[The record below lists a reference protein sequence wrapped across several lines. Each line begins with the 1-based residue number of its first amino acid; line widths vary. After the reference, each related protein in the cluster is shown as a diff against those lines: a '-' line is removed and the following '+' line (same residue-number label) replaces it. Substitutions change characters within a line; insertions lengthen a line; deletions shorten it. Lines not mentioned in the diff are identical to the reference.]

1 MVAARR
7 AGVPI
12 STLTPFGPARRVA
25 PSGSRFLVHS
35 GLALLALGCSSSVS
49 GATGGNDVAPGADPS
64 ARGPSAGD
72 PSMPDTPGAG
82 ADGPAIDCAAATAPH
97 VGLTKLRRLTRSEF
111 NHTVRDLIGIDTSPA
126 DLISPD
132 ERIGPFDSNAT
143 APITELLVQQH
154 GEVAASLARSAV
166 GRMAEISA
174 CDLASD
180 AACPAQ
186 FVASFGLKAFR
197 RPLEQAEHDAYVG
210 LYRVGAEQ
218 GAESGFR
225 LVLEA
230 MLQSPSFLYHAD
242 VGQLGAPSLEP
253 VPLTPFELASRLSYF
268 LWDTMPDDAL
278 FELAQSG
285 ALNDDAVLDEQVR
298 RMLDDPRAAEAIPN
312 FHLQWLGIRDMD
324 GVSKAEE
331 YFPSFGPA
339 LVQLMI
345 DETARFSDY
354 VIRRGDGLLGSLFTA
369 SYSVIDGPL
378 LELYGVELP
387 VGHTPGEPIELD
399 PAQRSGILTQAA
411 FLATHAHHDQTSPV
425 HRGLFVREN
434 ILCQTIPPPPPN
446 VIPTPPPPTPGTTV
460 RERISLHQSEA
471 SCSGCHRMMDNIGLG
486 FESYDASGVYR
497 SEEASRPVDDT
508 GELIGTGDAAL
519 DGPFDGAIELSRKL
533 ADSPMVQQC
542 VTQQWFRF
550 GLGRSSSNDDACSLQ
565 HMQEQF
571 VASGG
576 NVRELIVSLATS
588 DAFRNV
594 RLVGQTVGQSE
605 E

>member
-1 MVAARR
+1 MIARAAKTE
-7 AGVPI
+7 GVPMSSI
-12 STLTPFGPARRVA
+12 PTSGPARRA
-25 PSGSRFLVHS
+25 CGSGSRFHVYS
-35 GLALLALGCSSSVS
+35 GSLLLALGALGCSSSVN
-49 GATGGNDVAPGADPS
+49 GATGGSDPVADTS
-64 ARGPSAGD
+64 AGGPSAGD
-72 PSMPDTPGAG
+72 PSLPGSPGAG
-82 ADGPAIDCAAATAPH
+82 AQEPAVDCASATVPH

-126 DLISPD
+126 NLISPD
-132 ERIGPFDSNAT
+132 ERVGPFDSNAT

-154 GEVAASLARSAV
+154 GEVAAGLARSAMA
-166 GRMAEISA
+166 RMSEIA
-174 CDLASD
+174 PCDLAAD

-197 RPLEQAEHDAYVG
+197 RPLEPAEQEAYVG
-210 LYRVGAEQ
+210 LYRLGSER

-242 VGQLGAPSLEP
+242 VGQLGTPSLEP
-253 VPLTPFELASRLSYF
+253 VLLTPFELASRLSYF

-278 FELAQSG
+278 FELAQTG
-285 ALNDDAVLDEQVR
+285 ALSEGDVLEEQVR

-312 FHLQWLGIRDMD
+312 FHLQWLGIRDME
-324 GVSKAEE
+324 GVTKAEE
-331 YFPSFGPA
+331 YFPNFSPE
-339 LVQLMI
+339 LVQAMI
-345 DETARFSDY
+345 DETARFTDY
-354 VIRRGDGLLGSLFTA
+354 VIRRGDGLLSSLFTA
-369 SYSVIDGPL
+369 SYSIIDGPM
-378 LELYGVELP
+378 LELYGVEP
-387 VGHTPGEPIELD
+387 QEGHTPGEPIELD
-399 PAQRSGILTQAA
+399 PSERSGILTQAA

-434 ILCQTIPPPPPN
+434 ILCQTIPPPPPD

-508 GELIGTGDAAL
+508 GELIGTGDATL
-519 DGPFDGAIELSRKL
+519 DGPFDGAIDLSRKL
-533 ADSPMVQQC
+533 GESQVVQQC

-594 RLVGQTVGQSE
+594 RLVGQSE

>member
-1 MVAARR
+1 MFA
-7 AGVPI
+7 
-12 STLTPFGPARRVA
+12 
-25 PSGSRFLVHS
+25 
-35 GLALLALGCSSSVS
+35 ALGCSSSV
-49 GATGGNDVAPGADPS
+49 GGGMGESDVD
-64 ARGPSAGD
+64 
-72 PSMPDTPGAG
+72 PGAG
-82 ADGPAIDCAAATAPH
+82 TSAGVPGAGEPGSGVPGGGPPGGTGAEPAIDCVAATAPH

-111 NHTVRDLIGIDTSPA
+111 NHTVRDLIGIDSSPA
-126 DLISPD
+126 DVISPD

-154 GEVAASLARSAV
+154 GEVAARLARDAV
-166 GRMAEISA
+166 ARMAEIAS
-174 CDLASD
+174 CDLAAGDLAAGDLAGD
-180 AACPAQ
+180 ATCPEQ

-197 RPLEQAEHDAYVG
+197 RPLDQAEQDAYLG
-210 LYRVGAEQ
+210 LYRLGSEQ
-218 GAESGFR
+218 GAEGGFR

-253 VPLTPFELASRLSYF
+253 APLTPFELASRLSYF

-278 FELAQSG
+278 FDLAQSG
-285 ALNDDAVLDEQVR
+285 TLNDAAVLEEQVR

-312 FHLQWLGIRDMD
+312 FHLQWLGIRDME

-331 YFPSFGPA
+331 YFPGFGPE
-339 LVQLMI
+339 LVQAMI
-345 DETARFSDY
+345 DETANFTDH
-354 VIRRGDGLLGSLFTA
+354 VVRRGDGLLGSLFTA

-378 LELYGVELP
+378 FELYGVEP
-387 VGHTPGEPIELD
+387 PADYTPGDPVELD
-399 PAQRSGILTQAA
+399 PSQRSGILTQAA

-434 ILCQTIPPPPPN
+434 ILCQTIPPPPAN

-460 RERISLHQSEA
+460 RERISLHQSEQ

-486 FESYDASGVYR
+486 FESYDASGVFR
-497 SEEASRPVDDT
+497 SEEAGRPVDDT
-508 GELIGTGDAAL
+508 GELIATGDAAL
-519 DGPFDGAIELSRKL
+519 DGPFDGALELSQKL
-533 ADSPMVQQC
+533 ADSPVVQKC

-550 GLGRSSSNDDACSLQ
+550 ALGRSSSNDDACSLE

-594 RLVGQTVGQSE
+594 RLVGQTVE
-605 E
+605 

>member
-1 MVAARR
+1 MKERVSTLLTRPFESVRR
-7 AGVPI
+7 ASGWG
-12 STLTPFGPARRVA
+12 SPFPLPTGPV
-25 PSGSRFLVHS
+25 L
-35 GLALLALGCSSSVS
+35 LALAALGCSSSVN
-49 GATGGNDVAPGADPS
+49 GGMGGGEVDT
-64 ARGPSAGD
+64 SAGA
-72 PSMPDTPGAG
+72 PSTGSPGGGPASAVPGSTSAG
-82 ADGPAIDCAAATAPH
+82 AEGPPIDCASATAPH
-97 VGLTKLRRLTRSEF
+97 VGVTKLRRLTRSEF
-111 NHTVRDLIGIDTSPA
+111 NHTVRDLLGIDTSPA

-154 GEVAASLARSAV
+154 GEVAAGLAGAAV
-166 GRMAEISA
+166 ARMSEIA
-174 CDLASD
+174 PCDLAAD

-197 RPLEQAEHDAYVG
+197 RPLEQAEQDAYVG
-210 LYRVGAEQ
+210 LYRLGSEQ

-242 VGQLGAPSLEP
+242 VGELGAPSLEP
-253 VPLTPFELASRLSYF
+253 VPLTSFELASRLSYF
-268 LWDTMPDDAL
+268 LWDTLPDAQL
-278 FELAQSG
+278 FSLAQSG
-285 ALNDDAVLDEQVR
+285 ALSDAAVLEEQVR
-298 RMLDDPRAAEAIPN
+298 RMLDDPRAVDAIPN
-312 FHLQWLGIRDMD
+312 FHLQWLGIRDME
-324 GVSKAEE
+324 GVTKAEE
-331 YFPSFGPA
+331 YFPNFGPE
-339 LVQLMI
+339 LMQSMI
-345 DETARFSDY
+345 DETAQFTDH
-354 VIRRGDGLLGSLFTA
+354 VIRRGDGLLSSLFTA
-369 SYSVIDGPL
+369 SYSIVDGPL
-378 LELYGVELP
+378 LELYGVQAPE
-387 VGHTPGEPIELD
+387 GHTPGEPIELD
-399 PAQRSGILTQAA
+399 PSQRSGILTQAA

-460 RERISLHQSEA
+460 RERISLHQSEE

-486 FESYDASGVYR
+486 FESYDASGVFR

-519 DGPFDGAIELSRKL
+519 DGPFDGALELSRKL
-533 ADSPMVQQC
+533 AESPVVQQC

-550 GLGRSSSNDDACSLQ
+550 GLGRSSSNDDACSLE

-594 RLVGQTVGQSE
+594 RLVGQSE

>member
-1 MVAARR
+1 MS
-7 AGVPI
+7 I
-12 STLTPFGPARRVA
+12 ESPFA
-25 PSGSRFLVHS
+25 PTRSGSRSKPPRLHS
-35 GLALLALGCSSSVS
+35 RWVLLALAACGCSSSVS
-49 GATGGNDVAPGADPS
+49 GRAGGDDVDPAAT
-64 ARGPSAGD
+64 
-72 PSMPDTPGAG
+72 TGAG
-82 ADGPAIDCAAATAPH
+82 APPGAEPNLGSGSTGAGAEGPALDCASATH

-111 NHTVRDLIGIDTSPA
+111 NHTVRDLIGVDTSPA

-154 GEVAASLARSAV
+154 GEVASSLALAAIA
-166 GRMAEISA
+166 RMPEISP
-174 CDLASD
+174 CDLAAD
-180 AACPAQ
+180 AACPPQ
-186 FVASFGLKAFR
+186 FVASFGQKAFR
-197 RPLEQAEHDAYVG
+197 RPLEAAEQDAYLG
-210 LYRVGAEQ
+210 LYRLGAEQ
-218 GAESGFR
+218 GAENGFR

-242 VGQLGAPSLEP
+242 VGELGAPSLEP
-253 VPLTPFELASRLSYF
+253 VPLTSFEFASRLSYF
-268 LWDTMPDDAL
+268 LWDTMPDAAL
-278 FELAQSG
+278 FELAQAG
-285 ALNDDAVLDEQVR
+285 ALGDSAVLEEQVR
-298 RMLDDPRAAEAIPN
+298 RMLDDPRAAEAIPD
-312 FHLQWLGIRDMD
+312 FHLQWLGIRDME
-324 GVSKAEE
+324 GVTKSEE
-331 YFPSFGPA
+331 YFPDFGPE
-339 LVQLMI
+339 LMQSMI
-345 DETARFSDY
+345 DETASFTDH
-354 VIRRGDGLLGSLFTA
+354 VIRRGDGLLSTLFSA
-369 SYSVIDGPL
+369 SYSVVDGPL
-378 LELYGVELP
+378 LALYGVQAPE
-387 VGHTPGEPIELD
+387 GHTPGEPIELD

-411 FLATHAHHDQTSPV
+411 FLSAHAHHDQTSPV

-497 SEEASRPVDDT
+497 SEEAGRPVDDT

-533 ADSPMVQQC
+533 GESQVVQEC

-550 GLGRSSSNDDACSLQ
+550 ALGRSSSNDDACSLE
-565 HMQEQF
+565 HMQQQF

-594 RLVGQTVGQSE
+594 RLVGESE